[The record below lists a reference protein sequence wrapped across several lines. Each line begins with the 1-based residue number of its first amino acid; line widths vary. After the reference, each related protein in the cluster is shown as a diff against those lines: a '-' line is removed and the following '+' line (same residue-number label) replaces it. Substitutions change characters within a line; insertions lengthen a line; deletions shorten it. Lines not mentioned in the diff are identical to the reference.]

1 MRKYA
6 DNIFTVIVLVL
17 VVVLMSGCNNNKS
30 LYKFDDKIY
39 IEERDDGWYYV
50 SNLAVGKDDSD
61 YYFYEY
67 DAYNL
72 KYKNIDGYYIRIY
85 DETTGEECESATTV
99 LPYMSLLP
107 EAEKDVKN
115 ISTYF
120 NEKKFTEKMVL
131 LQIMCKVQST
141 V

>member
-1 MRKYA
+1 MRKYE

-67 DAYNL
+67 DAY
-72 KYKNIDGYYIRIY
+72 
-85 DETTGEECESATTV
+85 
-99 LPYMSLLP
+99 
-107 EAEKDVKN
+107 
-115 ISTYF
+115 
-120 NEKKFTEKMVL
+120 
-131 LQIMCKVQST
+131 
-141 V
+141 